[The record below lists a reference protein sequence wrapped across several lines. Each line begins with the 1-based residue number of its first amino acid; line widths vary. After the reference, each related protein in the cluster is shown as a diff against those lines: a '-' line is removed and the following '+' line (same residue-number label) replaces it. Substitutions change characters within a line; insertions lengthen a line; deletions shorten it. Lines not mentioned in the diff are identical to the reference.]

1 MTGKLRPKMPNV
13 ALELENTPI
22 NSEIPYNQTS
32 KRQTTELQAGAPNS
46 KQRYSGKK
54 THSAVFATIGSN
66 LLNSSKIVDLAPVKK
81 TLRVFLSSQLRLGSL
96 VLGLILSLLYMQNSG
111 NRGTS
116 NYMPNAMSNVGLD
129 FFTIFLQHFPIAN

>member
-54 THSAVFATIGSN
+54 THSAVFAKFVHLFQYLFTIN
-66 LLNSSKIVDLAPVKK
+66 VPVK
-81 TLRVFLSSQLRLGSL
+81 L
-96 VLGLILSLLYMQNSG
+96 
-111 NRGTS
+111 
-116 NYMPNAMSNVGLD
+116 
-129 FFTIFLQHFPIAN
+129 